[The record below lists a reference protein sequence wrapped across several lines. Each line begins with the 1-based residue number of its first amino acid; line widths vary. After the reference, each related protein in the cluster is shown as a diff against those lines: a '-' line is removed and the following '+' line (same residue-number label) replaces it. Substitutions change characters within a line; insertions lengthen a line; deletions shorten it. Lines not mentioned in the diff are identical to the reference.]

1 MFSKYPG
8 GLGAGPQSTV
18 TTMQIDQIE
27 TFLDLLDTRSF
38 NRTADRLDVT
48 QSTISGRVKALEKAL
63 GEKLFNRSRSG
74 TQPTT
79 AALRFEPHARVLRRA
94 WADGQA
100 DVKPFGSAVMLRIGI
115 QHDLIDNH
123 VADWLAAL
131 RSALPECGFYVDG
144 DYSAQMCRNLEDGTN
159 DLAIVFS
166 PRPSPD
172 LYFENIGE
180 VVYQMISTEPVA
192 LHVVQ
197 AADYILPN
205 YAPAFAQTHAALL
218 PGLSLGSVSSG
229 QAAAVRGLL
238 VALGGTTYLP
248 VEMAEDLI
256 AEGTAHAVPGAPK
269 ITQPV
274 FVAMHLRNRH
284 RAAFRRMAKVL
295 RDRIGEA

>member
-1 MFSKYPG
+1 
-8 GLGAGPQSTV
+8 
-18 TTMQIDQIE
+18 MQIDQIE
-27 TFLDLLDTRSF
+27 TFLDLLDTQSF

-48 QSTISGRVKALEKAL
+48 QSTVSGRVKALEKAL
-63 GEKLFNRSRSG
+63 GERLFERSRSG

-79 AALRFEPHARVLRRA
+79 AALRFETHARVLRRA

-100 DVKPFGSAVMLRIGI
+100 DVKPFGTAVMLRIGI

-144 DYSAQMCRNLEDGTN
+144 DYSTQMCRDLETGTL
-159 DLAIVFS
+159 DLGVVFT

-172 LYFENIGE
+172 LYFESMGE
-180 VVYQMISTEPVA
+180 VTYQMISTTEAA
-192 LHVVQ
+192 LNDIQ
-197 AADYILPN
+197 PTNYILPN

-238 VALGGTTYLP
+238 IALGGTTYLP
-248 VEMAEDLI
+248 TEMAQSLI
-256 AEGTAHAVPGAPK
+256 AEGTAHDIADAPR

-274 FVAMHLRNRH
+274 FIAMHLRNRH
-284 RAAFRRMAKVL
+284 RAGYRRMAKVL
-295 RDRIGEA
+295 RARMGDG